1 MDTSKILLILC
12 CFVLTVC
19 LTLSI
24 STLVVLRNAIEEHG
38 AVQENAQSMMESLD
52 ACVND
57 LHELTTKDPSVSAST
72 DPDRNSSSLSFVLR
86 EINGKIGVYSSEG
99 ELLKLLDLPVNQL
112 PKADREALQ
121 KGISVGSWRELIALI
136 QDYTA

>member
-38 AVQENAQSMMESLD
+38 AVQENSQSMMESLD

-57 LHELTTKDPSVSAST
+57 LYELTTKDPSVSAST

-99 ELLKLLDLPVNQL
+99 ELLKLLDLPVNHL

>member
-38 AVQENAQSMMESLD
+38 AVQKHAQGIVETLD

-57 LHELTTKDPSVSAST
+57 LNELTTKDPSISASA
-72 DPDRNSSSLSFVLR
+72 DPDKDSSKLSFVLR
-86 EINGKIGVYSSEG
+86 ETDGKIGVYSSAG
-99 ELLKLLDLPVNQL
+99 DLLKLLSLSVDCL
-112 PKADREALQ
+112 PKADRDALQ
-121 KGISVGSWRELIALI
+121 KGITVNSWRELIAWI
-136 QDYTA
+136 QDYTE